1 MQCETKEGGQLGNKL
16 IVDTAKKMW
25 KTGGLGSY
33 YRGLT
38 WGLIGQF
45 PYSAIDLFT
54 FESLKNAIIRR
65 NIKRRGCGEGD
76 AAPGPVATAAIG
88 GFSGAFGATLVYPIN
103 LLRTRLQTQ
112 GTKEHPRTY
121 TGIVDC
127 TRQTIQGEG
136 VRGLF
141 KGVTPNLIKV
151 VPAVSIV
158 SGPFRP
164 FQATYAFANEHAPTD
179 VRSLRRVEK
188 GTSFALNDIHPMIP
202 LPCT

>member
-1 MQCETKEGGQLGNKL
+1 MQCETREGGIYGNKL
-16 IVDTAKKMW
+16 IAETAKKMW
-25 KTGGLGSY
+25 KTNGFRAY

-38 WGLIGQF
+38 WGLVGQF

-54 FESLKNAIIRR
+54 FESLKRAIIKR
-65 NIKRRGCGEGD
+65 NMKKRGCDKRE
-76 AAPGPVATAAIG
+76 AAPGSVATAAIG
-88 GFSGAFGATLVYPIN
+88 GFSGAFGASVVYPIN

-127 TRQTIQGEG
+127 TKQTLKGEG

-158 SGPFRP
+158 S
-164 FQATYAFANEHAPTD
+164 THAIFLLLYMPH
-179 VRSLRRVEK
+179 R
-188 GTSFALNDIHPMIP
+188 
-202 LPCT
+202 

>member
-1 MQCETKEGGQLGNKL
+1 MQCEVREGGAYGNKL
-16 IVDTAKKMW
+16 IVETARKMW
-25 KTGGLGSY
+25 ASGGFRAY

-45 PYSAIDLFT
+45 PYSALDLFT
-54 FESLKNAIIRR
+54 FESLKRSIIRR
-65 NIKRRGCGEGD
+65 NTKIRGCNKD
-76 AAPGPVATAAIG
+76 QAAPGPIATATIG
-88 GFSGAFGATLVYPIN
+88 GFSGAFGASVVYPIN

-127 TRQTIQGEG
+127 TKQTLKGEG

-141 KGVTPNLIKV
+141 KGITPNLIKV

-158 SGPFRP
+158 SVGRLVNNL
-164 FQATYAFANEHAPTD
+164 Y
-179 VRSLRRVEK
+179 
-188 GTSFALNDIHPMIP
+188 
-202 LPCT
+202 